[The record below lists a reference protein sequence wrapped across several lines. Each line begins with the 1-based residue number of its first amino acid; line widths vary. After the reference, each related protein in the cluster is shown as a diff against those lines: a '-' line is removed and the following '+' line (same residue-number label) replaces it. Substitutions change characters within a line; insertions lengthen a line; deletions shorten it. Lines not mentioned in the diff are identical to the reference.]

1 MKTPNQ
7 IERSLKAA
15 FDKYQ
20 HKTRTW
26 QEHID
31 DLKPARDLYREV
43 RASYGIKSP
52 GKLLT
57 QSISKLE
64 KNETPTFGLAILPAT
79 FSGLGNVCAFSD
91 SCAETCVAFSGNGS
105 FSSTMRSR
113 QAKTDLMVNHPYT
126 FIVLLCEELTTIH
139 EYTEGT
145 ALVRLNTYSDIRWER
160 IFPDF
165 MRELY
170 SIGFYDYT
178 KHPTASRPA
187 ESLPSNYLLTYSV
200 SEKTTAQE
208 ITKAKAAGRNLAV
221 VVAIRSGKTKDGWRP
236 IPATW
241 SNLPTIDGDLTD
253 DRAND
258 PSGVVVILRRKH
270 TMKPWHPM
278 IQQASKL
285 NKETRK

>member
-1 MKTPNQ
+1 MKTPQQ
-7 IERSLKAA
+7 IEAGLRAA
-15 FDKYQ
+15 FTSYEEKVQTTQEQ
-20 HKTRTW
+20 HS
-26 QEHID
+26 E
-31 DLKPARDLYREV
+31 LKKAKQIFQQV
-43 RASYGIKSP
+43 RNSHGIKSP

-64 KNETPTFGLAILPAT
+64 KNDIPTFGLAILPAT

-113 QAKTDLMVNHPYT
+113 LAKCDLMINHPYA
-126 FIVLLCEELTTIH
+126 FIVLLCNELNTIH

-160 IFPDF
+160 IFPRF
-165 MRELY
+165 LRHCY
-170 SIGFYDYT
+170 SIEFYDYT
-178 KHPTASRPA
+178 KHPTSSRPA
-187 ESLPSNYLLTYSV
+187 NTLPENYRLTYSV
-200 SEKTTAQE
+200 SEKTTAKE
-208 ITKAKAAGRNLAV
+208 IAKAKAARRNLAV
-221 VVAIRSGKTKDGWRP
+221 VVAIRSGKTPTGWRP
-236 IPATW
+236 IPSTW
-241 SNLPTIDGDLTD
+241 GNMPTVDGDQTD

-258 PSGVVVILRRKH
+258 PSSVVVILRRKH

-285 NKETRK
+285 NKGETK

>member
-1 MKTPNQ
+1 MKTPSQ

-15 FDKYQ
+15 FSKYEN
-20 HKTRTW
+20 RTHAETL
-26 QEHID
+26 Q
-31 DLKPARDLYREV
+31 DLQDAKDIFRQV
-43 RASYGIKSP
+43 RASHGIKSP

-64 KNETPTFGLAILPAT
+64 KNDTPTFGLAILPAT

-113 QAKTDLMVNHPYT
+113 LAKTDLMINHPYA
-126 FIVLLCEELTTIH
+126 FIVLLCEELATIH

-160 IFPDF
+160 IFADF

-178 KHPTASRPA
+178 KHPTSSRPA
-187 ESLPSNYLLTYSV
+187 RSLPSNYLLTYSV

-221 VVAIRSGKTKDGWRP
+221 VVAIRSGKTKEGWRP
-236 IPATW
+236 IPKTW
-241 SNLPTIDGDLTD
+241 SNIPTIDGDLTD

-258 PSGVVVILRRKH
+258 PTGVVVILRRKH

-285 NKETRK
+285 NTERKQ

>member
-1 MKTPNQ
+1 MKTPIQ
-7 IERSLKAA
+7 IEKSLRAA
-15 FDKYQ
+15 FLKYEN
-20 HKTRTW
+20 RTHN
-26 QEHID
+26 QTAQ
-31 DLKPARDLYREV
+31 DLLDAKDIYRSRRNEL
-43 RASYGIKSP
+43 GIKSP

-64 KNETPTFGLAILPAT
+64 KNETPTYGLALLPHT
-79 FSGLGNVCAFSD
+79 FSGVANVCAFSD

-105 FSSTMRSR
+105 FSSTIRSR
-113 QAKTDLMVNHPYT
+113 QAKTEFMIHNPYHFMVM
-126 FIVLLCEELTTIH
+126 LCDELATIH
-139 EYTEGT
+139 EYTEST

-165 MRELY
+165 MPQLY

-178 KHPTASRPA
+178 KHPISSRPA
-187 ESLPSNYLLTYSV
+187 ESLPGNYLLTYSV

-221 VVAIRSGKTKDGWRP
+221 VVSIRSGKTKEGWRP
-236 IPATW
+236 IPSTW
-241 SNLPTIDGDLTD
+241 ANMPTVDGDLTD

-285 NKETRK
+285 NKETKK